1 MILTVSECLSC
12 ICKVILKTSHDIYLR
27 IEEGIQYAYLFMLL
41 CNSKRKKIYIY
52 IKLEVMSKYFF
63 QCVEPYIFM
72 RQ

>member
-27 IEEGIQYAYLFMLL
+27 IEEGIQYAYRFMLL
-41 CNSKRKKIYIY
+41 CNFKKNIY
-52 IKLEVMSKYFF
+52 IKLEVMSKDFF